1 MGVFGLIYRQ
11 YRWPLLGVLLL
22 SAASAVLNVGVI
34 AFIKNRLMDA
44 EGAVE
49 GAMLAFAG
57 LLALLFALS
66 FGVQAFIASLGHRF
80 VHGLRRRLVKQVLDS
95 DVDRLESLGSARL
108 LASLSGDVQKI
119 TIGFINL
126 PEIVYGSI
134 LTLAAF
140 GYLAWLSLPLFG
152 ATLAWLALMVVV
164 SQQLMR
170 RTQAHMRQLRE
181 ADDALHAHYR
191 AVIEGRQ
198 ELALN
203 RTRAQHLYEQEYL
216 ASAGDYFHNVVRA
229 DTFHW
234 SNSNWVNCMI
244 LASLALVFALVGGYG
259 WADYT
264 VASTFAVV
272 ILFVRAPLVSSMG
285 AIPNLLGANVAL
297 EKLNALQLQP
307 YREDF
312 DLPAATAFEGW
323 QRLQLDAVTY
333 RYRSEDGSGFVVGPL
348 DLTLQR
354 GERVFLVGGNG
365 SGKSTL
371 ARLITGLY
379 RPDTGCLRVDG
390 RAVGEHDLAA
400 YQQLFSTVFSDF
412 HLFRQLL
419 GVAGEDAPRDVVQ
432 AWLALLRMSHKV
444 RIEQARLLDLEL
456 SQGQRKRLGLLLAVL
471 EGRGVLL
478 LDEWAADQD
487 PAYRRA
493 FYQQLLPQLSEQGVT
508 VIAITHDD
516 HYFHLAD
523 RLLKMEGGQLYALPV
538 PAPGEAQRGRALP

>member
-1 MGVFGLIYRQ
+1 
-11 YRWPLLGVLLL
+11 
-22 SAASAVLNVGVI
+22 
-34 AFIKNRLMDA
+34 
-44 EGAVE
+44 
-49 GAMLAFAG
+49 
-57 LLALLFALS
+57 
-66 FGVQAFIASLGHRF
+66 
-80 VHGLRRRLVKQVLDS
+80 
-95 DVDRLESLGSARL
+95 
-108 LASLSGDVQKI
+108 
-119 TIGFINL
+119 
-126 PEIVYGSI
+126 
-134 LTLAAF
+134 
-140 GYLAWLSLPLFG
+140 
-152 ATLAWLALMVVV
+152 
-164 SQQLMR
+164 
-170 RTQAHMRQLRE
+170 
-181 ADDALHAHYR
+181 
-191 AVIEGRQ
+191 
-198 ELALN
+198 
-203 RTRAQHLYEQEYL
+203 
-216 ASAGDYFHNVVRA
+216 
-229 DTFHW
+229 
-234 SNSNWVNCMI
+234 
-244 LASLALVFALVGGYG
+244 
-259 WADYT
+259 
-264 VASTFAVV
+264 
-272 ILFVRAPLVSSMG
+272 
-285 AIPNLLGANVAL
+285 
-297 EKLNALQLQP
+297 
-307 YREDF
+307 
-312 DLPAATAFEGW
+312 
-323 QRLQLDAVTY
+323 LQLDAVTY

-432 AWLALLRMSHKV
+432 AWLALLRMAHKV

>member
-1 MGVFGLIYRQ
+1 MGLLGLIYRQ
-11 YRWPLLGVLLL
+11 YRWQLLGMLLL
-22 SAASAVLNVGVI
+22 SAASGVLNVGVI

-44 EGAVE
+44 DSGAEGV
-49 GAMLAFAG
+49 MLAFAG

-66 FGVQAFIASLGHRF
+66 FGVQAFIANLGHRF

-108 LASLSGDVQKI
+108 LASLSSDVQKI

-126 PEIVYGSI
+126 PEIVYGST
-134 LTLAAF
+134 LTLVAF
-140 GYLAWLSLPLFG
+140 GYLAWLSLPLFA
-152 ATLAWLALMVVV
+152 ATLAWMLLMVVV
-164 SQQLMR
+164 SLRLMR
-170 RTQAHMRQLRE
+170 RTEAHMRQLRE
-181 ADDALHAHYR
+181 ADDALHEHYR

-216 ASAGDYFHNVVRA
+216 GSAAEYFHHVVRA

-234 SNSNWVNCMI
+234 SNSNWVNSMI
-244 LASLALVFALVGGYG
+244 LASVALVFTLVGAYG
-259 WADYT
+259 WADYA
-264 VASTFAVV
+264 VASTFALV
-272 ILFVRAPLVSSMG
+272 ILFVRAPLVSSM
-285 AIPNLLGANVAL
+285 AAVPNLLGANVAL
-297 EKLNALQLQP
+297 DKVNALQLEP
-307 YREDF
+307 HREGF
-312 DLPAATAFEGW
+312 DLPGAVAFGGW
-323 QRLQLDAVTY
+323 QRLQLDAVSY
-333 RYRSEDGSGFVVGPL
+333 RYLSEDGSGFVVGPL

-354 GERVFLVGGNG
+354 GERVFLIGGNG

-379 RPDTGCLRVDG
+379 RPGAGCLRVDG
-390 RAVGEHDLAA
+390 RALSDHDVPA
-400 YQQLFSTVFSDF
+400 YQQLFSTVFTDF

-419 GVAGEDAPRDVVQ
+419 GVAGEDAPEGAIQ
-432 AWLALLRMSHKV
+432 AWLALLRMDHKA
-444 RIEQARLLDLEL
+444 RIEHARLLDLQL

-487 PAYRRA
+487 PAFRRE
-493 FYQQLLPQLSEQGVT
+493 FYQQLLPRLSEQGVT

-523 RLLKMEGGQLYALPV
+523 RLLKMEGGQLYELPV
-538 PAPGEAQRGRALP
+538 PAMGEAQTGIPLS